1 MQFLLFAEALI
12 ILLFAGAQLTL
23 KGRRALQVNM
33 AVACVGLAYN
43 LLYAW
48 AVAANLH
55 SYPSIFVCSDIAATF
70 VTAPAFFLASRAIL
84 LGDEAPR
91 PGYAIYYIAPA
102 IGAVATLLY
111 AAITVPGLSPGTGA
125 ALHFFPDEGLANLRI
140 LSIVAIIAAI
150 AADLETARRRR
161 GAGNPGKR
169 GEFRSQVLFLFAY
182 LLAALIL
189 LAGALLRHYELIIF
203 ANMTFGFIALCFVL
217 IHTTV
222 SYLGR
227 GKPIGSRPVA
237 TKPEWEDS
245 DAELAARLSHIMDS
259 VAPYRDSALT
269 LGSLATL
276 VRVEPRQL
284 SYHIHAKHGLTF
296 RGYINELRLDA
307 VCRLFDQFPAR
318 SILDAAFEC
327 GFNSKSSFNTLFH
340 LRYGQ
345 TPREYKNH
353 LAKRKGDGSSAGV
366 DEPGDGRPKGVSRR
380 RLPAARRKRS

>member
-12 ILLFAGAQLTL
+12 ILLFAGSQLSL
-23 KGRRALQVNM
+23 KGRKTLRVNM
-33 AVACVGLAYN
+33 AVACLGLAYN

-48 AVAANLH
+48 SVAANLH
-55 SYPSIFVCSDIAATF
+55 DYPSIFVCSDIAATF
-70 VTAPAFFLASRAIL
+70 VTVPAFFLASRAIL

-91 PGYAIYYIAPA
+91 RGYAFYYGLPA
-102 IGAVATLLY
+102 LGALASLLY
-111 AAITVPGLSPGTGA
+111 AAITAPGLRMGTEP
-125 ALHFFPDEGLANLRI
+125 ALHFFPNEGLSILRI
-140 LSIVAIIAAI
+140 VSIVAMIAAI

-161 GAGNPGKR
+161 VFGDPEER
-169 GEFRSQVLFLFAY
+169 EEFRRQVLFLVAY
-182 LLAALIL
+182 LLAAFIL
-189 LAGALLRHYELIIF
+189 LGGALLRHYEAIIF
-203 ANMTFGFIALCFVL
+203 ASMTFGFIALCFVL

-227 GKPIGSRPVA
+227 GKPIRFQTVA
-237 TKPEWEDS
+237 ARPEWEDS
-245 DAELAARLSHIMDS
+245 DAELASRLRQIMDG

-269 LGSLATL
+269 LGSLATQ

-296 RGYINELRLDA
+296 RGYINEMRLEA
-307 VCRLFDQFPAR
+307 VCRLFDQYPDR

-345 TPREYKNH
+345 TPREYKNQ
-353 LAKRKGDGSSAGV
+353 LAARKRDGHVQATRRKGS
-366 DEPGDGRPKGVSRR
+366 
-380 RLPAARRKRS
+380 